1 MPPVGG
7 GGVRDG
13 GPGVRAGVR
22 RAEFHHKVKYW
33 EEICSFRHGKFQ
45 KLAEGKDRCTTCFTF
60 IVSILAGLSTALG
73 ASEPPSACDDVPS
86 ECYVSR
92 AATVL
97 RDSCGGPANC
107 DASAF
112 GVDDVDDDVWLA
124 FGGLQGLLSLVAGLL
139 AGLVSMIHTIFAWR
153 QTAEAYGSA
162 SSRLGLLK
170 GKLEAKSREVGA
182 AARISNEVWAEL
194 EKELAEVLQN
204 LGAYYPTL
212 EQRQQATELLP
223 PPGPL
228 PASLIPYREPL
239 TEDLHITQE
248 QDKRWLDGD
257 IELLLERHDIQI
269 EATLLRN
276 LREKSRE
283 EFPDHVPIKMKQQ
296 DVIKQIEESLHGL
309 GLLDDILHDPSTDD
323 ILQRAYQ
330 HLKIDPEAET
340 LEKRIG
346 RVCND
351 FQFETG
357 WEPKCQTCWD
367 EGDHSK
373 DWQKYLADKRRL
385 KLGWCDRRCYR
396 SRWKRCCCRKDA
408 SAIDDHPKIWKPQWK
423 CELKEHEEATLK
435 EHSNLQ
441 EPA

>member
-1 MPPVGG
+1 
-7 GGVRDG
+7 
-13 GPGVRAGVR
+13 
-22 RAEFHHKVKYW
+22 
-33 EEICSFRHGKFQ
+33 
-45 KLAEGKDRCTTCFTF
+45 
-60 IVSILAGLSTALG
+60 
-73 ASEPPSACDDVPS
+73 
-86 ECYVSR
+86 
-92 AATVL
+92 
-97 RDSCGGPANC
+97 
-107 DASAF
+107 
-112 GVDDVDDDVWLA
+112 
-124 FGGLQGLLSLVAGLL
+124 
-139 AGLVSMIHTIFAWR
+139 
-153 QTAEAYGSA
+153 
-162 SSRLGLLK
+162 
-170 GKLEAKSREVGA
+170 
-182 AARISNEVWAEL
+182 
-194 EKELAEVLQN
+194 
-204 LGAYYPTL
+204 
-212 EQRQQATELLP
+212 
-223 PPGPL
+223 
-228 PASLIPYREPL
+228 
-239 TEDLHITQE
+239 
-248 QDKRWLDGD
+248 
-257 IELLLERHDIQI
+257 
-269 EATLLRN
+269 
-276 LREKSRE
+276 
-283 EFPDHVPIKMKQQ
+283 MKQQ

-309 GLLDDILHDPSTDD
+309 GLLDDILHEPLRPSTDD